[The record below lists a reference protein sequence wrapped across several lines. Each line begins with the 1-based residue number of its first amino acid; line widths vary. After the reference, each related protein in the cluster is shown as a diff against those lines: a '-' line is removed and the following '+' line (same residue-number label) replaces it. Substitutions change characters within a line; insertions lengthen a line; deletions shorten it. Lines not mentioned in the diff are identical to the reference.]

1 MGWEMCE
8 LQRNDVKEA
17 LSVSQSPVKYASA
30 RRRGFKSADVTV
42 TEAVIPSVPR
52 WFPKKKLVR
61 ILAPSRT
68 PEHDISQSQCTFQ
81 INETKGQWC
90 IESLPPQL
98 LTLRQIPGRQ

>member
-8 LQRNDVKEA
+8 LQRNDVKET

-52 WFPKKKLVR
+52 WFPKKAGENLGA
-61 ILAPSRT
+61 LSNTRT
-68 PEHDISQSQCTFQ
+68 LYFTITMYVPNQ
-81 INETKGQWC
+81 
-90 IESLPPQL
+90 
-98 LTLRQIPGRQ
+98 